1 MKSDYRVV
9 VIGGG
14 VVGASVL
21 YHLARFGWSDVCLIE
36 RSVLTAGSSWHA
48 AGGVHAL
55 NADPNMAALQ
65 AYTIDL
71 LSEIEEESGQSIGL
85 HMTGGITVASAP
97 ARWEWLQSAYRIF
110 QTIGIEDCHLMTP
123 EEIKKACPIMDVEG
137 VIGGL
142 WADREGYVDT
152 TGTVH
157 AYARAAK
164 MRGAEV
170 IEHNRVLELNQRA
183 DGSWDVVTEKGTV
196 QAEHVVNAG
205 GLWAKQVGRMVGL
218 DLPLSPLEHH
228 YLVTESI
235 PEVAALDF
243 EVPMTVDLEGF
254 TYMRQDQQGVLVGIY
269 EINHK
274 HWNIDGA
281 PWNYGIELIQE
292 DFDRISDELEMAFKR
307 YPVLQEVGVKNWVN
321 GAFTFSPDGNPLVGP
336 VPGKRNY
343 WLACGVMAGFLQGG
357 GVGKTLA
364 EWMIH
369 GEPEADAWPMDIA
382 RYGNFAS
389 NREYIKQTTGQFYSR
404 RFVMTYPNEQLPAG
418 RPLKKAPAYDAMDK
432 AGALWGCTWGLE
444 TPLMFAPEGFE
455 ETPSLKRSNAHPIV
469 GEECNAVRED
479 VGLLDIT
486 GFSRFEV
493 TGADA
498 QKWLD
503 KVMARRLPVPGR
515 SRLAPMLGHDGRL
528 KGDLTI
534 FNWGDG
540 TWWIMGSY
548 YLRQWHMRWFN
559 VHIDAHSDGDVAV
572 RDISDA
578 TVGFSLSGPKSRDV
592 LASLTHQDVSNDA
605 MRFMGCSTLDVG
617 LIRAKVGRLSVA
629 GELGYEINCSA
640 AEHVTLRNILLEA
653 GAKFGVREYGY
664 YALNSLRLEKS
675 FGIWSAEFTQGYTPG
690 MTGMDRWIDF
700 SKADFVGREAA
711 LKEKEANTPP
721 QRLVTLEVEANGAD
735 ASGYE
740 PVWSNGKRVGFIT
753 SGGYGHTVSK
763 SLAMALVEPEFSEGG
778 TELTA
783 HVVGVE
789 RGAKVI
795 PASPYD
801 PRGEAMRG

>member
-1 MKSDYRVV
+1 MKSQYRVV

-21 YHLARFGWSDVCLIE
+21 YHLAKFGWRDVCLIE

-71 LSEIEEESGQSIGL
+71 LSKIEEESGQSIGL

-97 ARWEWLQSAYRIF
+97 ARWEWLQAAYRIF
-110 QTIGIEDCHLMTP
+110 QTIGIEDCYLMTP
-123 EEIKKACPIMDVEG
+123 AEIKERCPIMDVTG

-152 TGTVH
+152 TGTVQ
-157 AYARAAK
+157 AYAGAARK
-164 MRGAEV
+164 HGAEV
-170 IEHNRVLELNQRA
+170 IEHNKVVELNQRP

-196 QAEHVVNAG
+196 VAEHVVNAG

-218 DLPLSPLEHH
+218 ELPLSPLEHH
-228 YLVTESI
+228 YLVTDTI

-254 TYMRQDQQGVLVGIY
+254 TYMRQDQKGVLVGIY

-281 PWNYGIELIQE
+281 PWDYGIELIQE
-292 DFDRISDELEMAFKR
+292 DTDRIADELTMAFER

-336 VPGKRNY
+336 VRGVKNY

-364 EWMIH
+364 EWMMT
-369 GEPEADAWPMDIA
+369 GETEADSWPMDIA
-382 RYGNFAS
+382 RYGDFTA

-418 RPLKKAPAYDAMDK
+418 RPLKKAPAYDAMT
-432 AGALWGCTWGLE
+432 ANGAYWGESWGLE
-444 TPLMFAPEGFE
+444 VPIYFAPKGFE
-455 ETPSLKRSNAHPIV
+455 ETPTLKRSNAFDIV
-469 GEECNAVRED
+469 GRECLDCREG
-479 VGLLDIT
+479 VGILDIT
-486 GFSRFEV
+486 GFSRYRV
-493 TGADA
+493 TGPNAEA
-498 QKWLD
+498 WLD
-503 KVMARRLPVPGR
+503 RLTAGRLPKPGR
-515 SRLAPMLGHDGRL
+515 ARLAPMLAPSGRL
-528 KGDLTI
+528 KGDLTV

-548 YLRQWHMRWFN
+548 YLRNWHMRWFDD
-559 VHIDAHSDGDVAV
+559 HLEEGV
-572 RDISDA
+572 RVEDISDA
-578 TVGFSLSGPKSRDV
+578 TVGFSISGPKSRE
-592 LASLTHQDVSNDA
+592 LLQSLTHEDVSHA
-605 MRFMGCSTLDVG
+605 ALPFMGLKVMDVG
-617 LIRAKVGRLSVA
+617 LIRARVGRLSVT
-629 GELGYEINCSA
+629 GELGYEINCQA
-640 AEHVTLRNILLEA
+640 AEHITLYRTLKDAGEA
-653 GAKFGVREYGY
+653 VGAVDIGY
-664 YALNSLRLEKS
+664 NARLSLRLEKS
-675 FGIWSAEFTQGYTPG
+675 FGIWNAEFMQAYTPG
-690 MTGMDRWIDF
+690 MTGMDRWIAWDKGDF
-700 SKADFVGREAA
+700 IGREAA
-711 LKEKEANTPP
+711 LKEKESNTAP
-721 QRLVTLEVEANGAD
+721 QRLVTLEVDALDAD

-740 PVWSNGKRVGFIT
+740 PVWKNGRRVGYVT
-753 SGGYGHTVSK
+753 SGGYGHTVGK
-763 SLAMALVEPEFSEGG
+763 SLAMALVEPDFTEPGE
-778 TELTA
+778 ELTA
-783 HVVGVE
+783 HIVGVE

-795 PASPYD
+795 PASPQD
-801 PRGEAMRG
+801 PQGARMRA